1 MACALAGKIF
11 PMGSWPVWHKSL
23 HWANKVEGEAAGGR
37 QGPSLLLSS
46 APLPAQ
52 DWVEPL
58 PYKWWPGGSRANY
71 NRRPAGPEGG
81 SAGRQ
86 QWCPQFP
93 SMAPSAWAICW
104 LLGGLLLHGGS
115 SGPSPG
121 PSVPRLRHSYR
132 GAMVRKPSSTMW
144 METFSRYLL
153 SANRSAIFLGPQG
166 SLNLQA
172 MYLDEYRDR
181 LFLGGLDALYS
192 LRLDQAWPD
201 PQEVLWPPQPGQRE
215 ECVRKGRDPLTE
227 CANFVRVLQ
236 PHNRTH
242 LLACGTGA
250 FQPTCALITVGHR
263 GEHVLHLE
271 PGSVESGRGRCP
283 HEPSRP
289 FASTFIDGELYTGLT
304 ADFLGREAMIFR
316 SGGPRP
322 ALRSDSDQSLLHDPR
337 FVMAARIPENSDQD
351 NDKVYFFFSETV
363 PSPDGGSNHVTVS
376 RVGRVCVNDAG
387 GQRVLVNKWS
397 TFLKARL
404 VCSVPGPGGAETHF
418 DQLEDVFLLWPK
430 AGKSL
435 EVYALFSTVSAVFQG
450 FAVCVYHMADI
461 WEVFNGPFAH
471 RDGPQHQWGPYGG
484 KVPFPRPGVCP
495 SKMTAQPG
503 RPFGSTKDYPD
514 EVLQFARA
522 HPLMFWPVRPR
533 HGRPVLVKTHL
544 AQQLHQIVVDRVE
557 AEDGTYDVI
566 FLGTGRTAEQ
576 GWPGWRG
583 VWGLWL
589 SPPVPLT
596 PPPWP
601 QTQALCSKS
610 SPSRQGAQLNLR
622 KWFWRSSRCL
632 RCQHLSPKWR
642 SLSKGKCYTWAL
654 GWVWPSCGC
663 TNVRLTALPVQ
674 SAAWPGTHTVPG
686 MVPPVP
692 TTAPALASAG
702 SAGRTSG
709 TATLPCSAWARARK
723 VKTDERVLHTE
734 RGLLFRRL
742 SRFDAGTYTCT
753 TLEHGFSQTVV
764 RLALVVIVASQLD
777 NLFPPEPKPE
787 EPPARG
793 GLASTPPK
801 AWYKDIL
808 QLIGFANLP
817 RVDEYCERVWCRGTM
832 ECSGCF
838 RSRSRG
844 KQARGKSWAGLELGK
859 KMKSRVHAE
868 HNRTPREVEAT

>member
-1 MACALAGKIF
+1 M
-11 PMGSWPVWHKSL
+11 
-23 HWANKVEGEAAGGR
+23 
-37 QGPSLLLSS
+37 
-46 APLPAQ
+46 APL
-52 DWVEPL
+52 
-58 PYKWWPGGSRANY
+58 
-71 NRRPAGPEGG
+71 
-81 SAGRQ
+81 
-86 QWCPQFP
+86 
-93 SMAPSAWAICW
+93 AWAICCF
-104 LLGGLLLHGGS
+104 LGGLLISGGS
-115 SGPSPG
+115 
-121 PSVPRLRHSYR
+121 PSVPRLRLSYR
-132 GAMVRKPSSTMW
+132 D
-144 METFSRYLL
+144 LL
-153 SANRSAIFLGPQG
+153 SANRSAIFLGPRG
-166 SLNLQA
+166 SLDLQS

-181 LFLGGLDALYS
+181 LFLGGRDALYS

-201 PQEVLWPPQPGQRE
+201 PREVLWPPQPGQRE
-215 ECVRKGRDPLTE
+215 ECVRKGRDPLME

-271 PGSVESGRGRCP
+271 PSSVENGRGRCP

-289 FASTFIDGELYTGLT
+289 FASTFVGGELYTGLT

-322 ALRSDSDQSLLHDPR
+322 ALRSDSDQNLLHEPR
-337 FVMAARIPENSDQD
+337 FVMATRIPDNSDQD
-351 NDKVYFFFSETV
+351 NDKVYFFFSETL
-363 PSPDGGSNHVTVS
+363 PSPDGGPGRVTVS

-404 VCSVPGPGGAETHF
+404 VCSVPSPGGAETHF

-533 HGRPVLVKTHL
+533 RGRPVLIKTNL
-544 AQQLHQIVVDRVE
+544 AQRLSQIVVDRVE

-566 FLGTGRTAEQ
+566 FLGTDSGSVLKLIVLQTGGSEEPEEVVLEELQVFKVPTPITEMEISVKRQ
-576 GWPGWRG
+576 MLYVGSQLG
-583 VWGLWL
+583 V
-589 SPPVPLT
+589 
-596 PPPWP
+596 
-601 QTQALCSKS
+601 
-610 SPSRQGAQLNLR
+610 AQLRLHQCETYG
-622 KWFWRSSRCL
+622 SACAECCL
-632 RCQHLSPKWR
+632 ARDPYCAWDGTSCTRYRPSP
-642 SLSKGKCYTWAL
+642 GKRRFRRQDIRH
-654 GWVWPSCGC
+654 G
-663 TNVRLTALPVQ
+663 N
-674 SAAWPGTHTVPG
+674 
-686 MVPPVP
+686 
-692 TTAPALASAG
+692 PALQCLGHGQNEEASG
-702 SAGRTSG
+702 LMTTRVYG
-709 TATLPCSAWARARK
+709 TEHNSTFLECLPKSPQAAVRWFLQRPEDEGPDQ
-723 VKTDERVLHTE
+723 VKTDERVLQME
-734 RGLLFRRL
+734 QGLLFRRL
-742 SRFDAGTYTCT
+742 SRLDAGTYTCT

-764 RLALVVIVASQLD
+764 RLALEVIAATQLD
-777 NLFPPEPKPE
+777 SLFPRKPTVE

-793 GLASTPPK
+793 GLASTLPK

-808 QLIGFANLP
+808 QLTGFANLP
-817 RVDEYCERVWCRGTM
+817 RVDEYCERVWCSGTG
-832 ECSGCF
+832 ERSGSF
-838 RSRSRG
+838 RSRG
-844 KQARGKSWAGLELGK
+844 KQAKGKSWAGLELGK
-859 KMKSRVHAE
+859 KVKSRMQVE
-868 HNRTPREVEAT
+868 RNRTPREVEAT

>member
-566 FLGTGRTAEQ
+566 FLGTDSGSVLKVIALQAGGSAEPEEVVLEELQVFKVPTPITEMEISVKRQMLYVGSRLGVAQLRLHQCETYGTACAECCLARDPYCAWDGASCTHYRPSLGKRRFRRQDIRHGNPALQCLGQSQEGEDGRASLAHGAGAAVPQAQPFRCGHLHLHHSGAWLLPDCGPPGSGGDCGLTAGQ
-576 GWPGWRG
+576 
-583 VWGLWL
+583 
-589 SPPVPLT
+589 PVP
-596 PPPWP
+596 
-601 QTQALCSKS
+601 S
-610 SPSRQGAQLNLR
+610 GA
-622 KWFWRSSRCL
+622 K
-632 RCQHLSPKWR
+632 
-642 SLSKGKCYTWAL
+642 
-654 GWVWPSCGC
+654 
-663 TNVRLTALPVQ
+663 
-674 SAAWPGTHTVPG
+674 
-686 MVPPVP
+686 
-692 TTAPALASAG
+692 
-702 SAGRTSG
+702 
-709 TATLPCSAWARARK
+709 
-723 VKTDERVLHTE
+723 
-734 RGLLFRRL
+734 
-742 SRFDAGTYTCT
+742 
-753 TLEHGFSQTVV
+753 
-764 RLALVVIVASQLD
+764 
-777 NLFPPEPKPE
+777 
-787 EPPARG
+787 ARG
-793 GLASTPPK
+793 APSPGRPGFHPTQGLVQGHPAAHWLRQPAP
-801 AWYKDIL
+801 
-808 QLIGFANLP
+808 G
-817 RVDEYCERVWCRGTM
+817 G
-832 ECSGCF
+832 
-838 RSRSRG
+838 
-844 KQARGKSWAGLELGK
+844 
-859 KMKSRVHAE
+859 
-868 HNRTPREVEAT
+868 